1 MFWFFGHKT
10 YGILS
15 PQLGIESASPVLEG
29 EALTTGPPGSSFPG
43 RFLSVLNCRSFELSQ
58 DRLAIMEGMRVPWLD
73 EHAKISHK
81 NKPLGIDRY

>member
-29 EALTTGPPGSSFPG
+29 EALTTGPPGKAPI
-43 RFLSVLNCRSFELSQ
+43 
-58 DRLAIMEGMRVPWLD
+58 LAFFRCVFF
-73 EHAKISHK
+73 HH
-81 NKPLGIDRY
+81 IDQCFTTWTA